1 MNMMSSFSAPS
12 AMIAANDNA
21 RTAPRLVALTGAAGS
36 GKSTVA
42 DYLVQRHG
50 FVRVKFAGPLK
61 AMCRAIG
68 MTNDQIE
75 GSEKELPSKELQGR
89 TPRYVMQTLGT
100 EWGRD
105 LIGPEFWTSL
115 WTAGASRILDAGGK
129 VVVDDCRFENE
140 GVAVRQLQGR
150 IFCLQGRGGIAGS
163 HVSEAGMVR
172 PDVKIW
178 NGNDIPYLKRQVDR
192 LIA

>member
-12 AMIAANDNA
+12 AMIAANDNV
-21 RTAPRLVALTGAAGS
+21 RTAPKLVALTGAAGS

-42 DYLVQRHG
+42 NYLVQRHG

-68 MTNDQIE
+68 MSNEQIE
-75 GSEKELPSKELQGR
+75 GSEKELPSNELQGR

-115 WTAGASRILDAGGK
+115 WMASASRILDAGGK

-140 GVAVRQLQGR
+140 GAAVRRLQGR
-150 IFCLQGRGGIAGS
+150 IFSLQGRGGIAGS
-163 HVSEAGMVR
+163 HISEAGMVHQ
-172 PDVKIW
+172 DAKIW
-178 NGNDIPYLKRQVDR
+178 NGNDIPYLEKQVDR